1 MKCDIFYETSKAI
14 KLTHHPVKVNTSP
27 VGVRFQ
33 EWVVFLEGKGWKVL
47 IHLRKEIQVITPLRE
62 TALKLSLACPVDNIG
77 NPRTTEVLIDERLTE
92 CNVSFRTLKYFEE

>member
-1 MKCDIFYETSKAI
+1 MKCDIFDEINKAI
-14 KLTHHPVKVNTSP
+14 KLTHHPVKVDTSP

-33 EWVVFLEGKGWKVL
+33 EWVVFLEGEGL

-77 NPRTTEVLIDERLTE
+77 NPRTTEVLIDEHLTE
-92 CNVSFRTLKYFEE
+92 CNVSLRTLKYFEE